1 MKSMSTKRLNLN
13 QNFIKHLNLNQNSV
27 ILLELSEDLGIVEAN
42 SVLEMWEKR
51 LPNYTIIANTPY
63 MVKNITIIEPKEERG
78 IF

>member
-1 MKSMSTKRLNLN
+1 MSTKRLSLN

-27 ILLELSEDLGIVEAN
+27 ILLEINEDLGIVEAN
-42 SVLEMWEKR
+42 SVLEMWKER
-51 LPNYTIIANTPY
+51 LPNHTIIANTPY

>member
-1 MKSMSTKRLNLN
+1 MKNM
-13 QNFIKHLNLNQNSV
+13 QIKNLNLNQNSI
-27 ILLELSEDLGIVEAN
+27 ILLELSEDLDIVEAH
-42 SVLEMWEKR
+42 SVLEIWEKR

>member
-1 MKSMSTKRLNLN
+1 M
-13 QNFIKHLNLNQNSV
+13 QIKNLNLNQNSV

-42 SVLEMWEKR
+42 SVLDIWRER
-51 LPNYTIIANTPY
+51 LPNHTIIANTPY